1 MADAARSAEMTTQQ
15 RQIRTALVYIHH
27 HFREQLTLNDV
38 AGHAR
43 LSPSYF
49 SECFHRTTGSSFQ
62 RYLQEL
68 RLRFAVSLLHASMLP
83 ITDICSA
90 AGFNT
95 LSHFDRAFKR
105 GFGRSPRD
113 LRKDASTAGP
123 ST

>member
-68 RLRFAVSLLHASMLP
+68 RLRFIVDP
-83 ITDICSA
+83 GNWTV
-90 AGFNT
+90 
-95 LSHFDRAFKR
+95 K
-105 GFGRSPRD
+105 GRTYRW
-113 LRKDASTAGP
+113 
-123 ST
+123 